1 MLSLTL
7 SIKIAWAQVHLSTRS
22 DSNSAI
28 HSPRYPQTHS
38 SEFARVMGMS
48 GNACYG
54 SCLFWSPSPSLTKTA
69 APAERLVP
77 CQADLHFLNCSST
90 VKMAPERICKSHQN
104 KRPWLSCHH
113 PETKG
118 QPASAAQEQHK
129 GSYRLSTSGNEL
141 WRNAGCDSCGGE
153 PSHNARDARHAEEI
167 PQPGSFCSRCRM
179 LFTGA
184 WRSTSKPGGD
194 LSQRG
199 VAARGESRAPG
210 TRSGFESTLKGLT
223 QKEVIHW

>member
-1 MLSLTL
+1 
-7 SIKIAWAQVHLSTRS
+7 
-22 DSNSAI
+22 
-28 HSPRYPQTHS
+28 
-38 SEFARVMGMS
+38 MGMS

-54 SCLFWSPSPSLTKTA
+54 SCLFWSSSPSLTKTA

-77 CQADLHFLNCSST
+77 CQADLHFLNCSSP
-90 VKMAPERICKSHQN
+90 VKMAPECIYKSHQN
-104 KRPWLSCHH
+104 KGPWLSCHH

-118 QPASAAQEQHK
+118 QPASCCPGTAQSQLQAE
-129 GSYRLSTSGNEL
+129 YIWEWL
-141 WRNAGCDSCGGE
+141 WRNTGCDNCGGGE

-184 WRSTSKPGGD
+184 WCSMSKPGVD

-199 VAARGESRAPG
+199 VAVRGVSRAPG
-210 TRSGFESTLKGLT
+210 TRSGFESTRSRRANTERGDSVT
-223 QKEVIHW
+223 ERRKELFVQSCMDCRDWAFKWTLALLYHKVFTFPV